1 MTEYDYELREDEIG
15 DLELAQVVWGDFCD
29 WCDERTVL
37 LWYKASTWAQEI
49 QTLWSWRVDKYRDQ
63 LFGLRDRHGI

>member
-15 DLELAQVVWGDFCD
+15 DLELAEVVWGDFCD

-49 QTLWSWRVDKYRDQ
+49 QTLWSWQVDKYRDQ